1 MDIIYKKKK
10 ELYFKFLN
18 NLPQKINSNFFKKFK
33 GSYEINN
40 KSKKK
45 NLFDPVTSIDKNLE
59 LFLRRLIKKKFPND
73 GIRGEE
79 FKEVKTKTGFT
90 WIIDPIDGTRSFV
103 IGSPTWSNLI
113 SLDHNGTPLLG
124 LANFPVLNK
133 YYITGPNHKSYLVQK
148 KNKKILKSLNN
159 KSFSKIKVAAG
170 LYGFSLK
177 KQMKVSKFIDL
188 VEYPCC
194 DALSYCQVAEG
205 KLDVVAQS
213 SNKIWDIHPLISIIE
228 SAGGV
233 VTTWKNKN
241 ASKGGNIL
249 ASANKTI
256 HNKILKLL
264 KSEFK

>member
-10 ELYFKFLN
+10 EIYFKFLN
-18 NLPQKINSNFFKKFK
+18 NLPKKINSNFFKKFK

-45 NLFDPVTSIDKNLE
+45 NLFDPVTSVDKNLE
-59 LFLRRLIKKKFPND
+59 LFLRKLIRKRFPND

-79 FKEVKTKTGFT
+79 FKETKTKTGFT
-90 WIIDPIDGTRSFV
+90 WIIDPIDGTRSFI
-103 IGSPTWSNLI
+103 IGGPTWSNLI

-228 SAGGV
+228 PF
-233 VTTWKNKN
+233 
-241 ASKGGNIL
+241 
-249 ASANKTI
+249 AN
-256 HNKILKLL
+256 
-264 KSEFK
+264 FQ